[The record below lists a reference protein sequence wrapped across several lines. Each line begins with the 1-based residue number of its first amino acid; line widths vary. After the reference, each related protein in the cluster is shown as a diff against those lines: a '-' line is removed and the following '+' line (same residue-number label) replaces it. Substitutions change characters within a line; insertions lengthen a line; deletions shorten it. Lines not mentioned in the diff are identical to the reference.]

1 MTRRRA
7 NTLIELL
14 VAASLLLAVSLVT
27 ALLYRNTLATI
38 QFTTS
43 RSDSKQILRQSL
55 SRLAPLLQTAY
66 IPSLPG
72 ATTCY
77 EKPLAPYPSGVNATD
92 PLAPTGQ
99 GSNSF
104 LFYSPVDLLD
114 VNAVLLPVAHQQ
126 THLFEIRLQEALE
139 PDLSATGGPALTLRT
154 LILQERIVPA
164 SFGLPPFPLIAGHS
178 RELARHLSDLRL
190 TRLSTIGLQVRLQ
203 AQGRQ
208 KTLGTQGQT
217 IINNRLDSKIFF
229 PVLSN

>member
-1 MTRRRA
+1 MRNPWRPIHPA
-7 NTLIELL
+7 STLP
-14 VAASLLLAVSLVT
+14 
-27 ALLYRNTLATI
+27 
-38 QFTTS
+38 
-43 RSDSKQILRQSL
+43 ILWPPPD
-55 SRLAPLLQTAY
+55 LAP
-66 IPSLPG
+66 I
-72 ATTCY
+72 
-77 EKPLAPYPSGVNATD
+77 
-92 PLAPTGQ
+92 
-99 GSNSF
+99 
-104 LFYSPVDLLD
+104 LFSSTPPVDLLD

-126 THLFEIRLQEALE
+126 PHLFEIRLQEALD